1 MGCTAALNAETFG
14 ARMTARYRLERVQR
28 IAQPLE
34 TVFSFFADAG
44 NLERITP
51 PFLHFRIL
59 TPLPVAMQ
67 VGTRI
72 EYHLRLVG
80 VPIQWTTR
88 IEDYAPPHRFVDSQL
103 CGPYQHWVHLHTF
116 SADADGTLMRDV
128 VDYDIPYGMIGT
140 LAQKLF
146 VARMLERIFD
156 YRREA
161 ITVLLG

>member
-1 MGCTAALNAETFG
+1 
-14 ARMTARYRLERVQR
+14 MTARYRLERVQH
-28 IAQPLE
+28 IPQPLD

-59 TPLPVAMQ
+59 TPLPVTMQ
-67 VGTRI
+67 VGARI
-72 EYHLRLVG
+72 AYHLRLIG
-80 VPIQWTTR
+80 LPIQWTTQ
-88 IEDYAPPHRFVDSQL
+88 IEDYVPPHRFVDSQL
-103 CGPYQHWVHLHTF
+103 SGPYKHWVHLHEFTA
-116 SADADGTLMRDV
+116 SVDGTLIRDM
-128 VDYDIPYGMIGT
+128 VDYDIPYGIIGT

-161 ITVLLG
+161 ITALLS

>member
-1 MGCTAALNAETFG
+1 MPATF
-14 ARMTARYRLERVQR
+14 YRLERAQL
-28 IAQPLE
+28 IPQPLE
-34 TVFSFFADAG
+34 TVFSFFAEAG

-59 TPLPVAMQ
+59 TPLPVTMRTGAL
-67 VGTRI
+67 I
-72 EYHLRLVG
+72 EYTLRLMG
-80 VPIQWTTR
+80 LPIQWTTR

-103 CGPYQHWVHLHTF
+103 FGPYKKWVHLHEFTV
-116 SADADGTLMRDV
+116 SGEGTLMRDV
-128 VDYDIPYGMIGT
+128 VDYDIPYGLIGT

-161 ITVLLG
+161 ITALLG

>member
-1 MGCTAALNAETFG
+1 MMPATS
-14 ARMTARYRLERVQR
+14 YRLERTQL
-28 IAQPLE
+28 IPQPLE

-59 TPLPVAMQ
+59 TPLPVTMRT
-67 VGTRI
+67 GTLI
-72 EYHLRLVG
+72 EYTLRLMG
-80 VPIQWTTR
+80 LPIQWTTR
-88 IEDYAPPHRFVDSQL
+88 IEDYAPPYRFVDSQL
-103 CGPYQHWVHLHTF
+103 SGPYKKWMHLHEF
-116 SADADGTLMRDV
+116 AASGEGTLMRDV
-128 VDYDIPYGMIGT
+128 VDYDIPYGLIGT

-161 ITVLLG
+161 IMALLG